1 MKDPIITELIY
12 NGLTTIAEQ
21 MTARLIRSACSYI
34 VKEMEDCSA
43 SIFDH
48 KGELIAESAHV
59 PAHLQTIGPC
69 LKTILTHYYPPEKL
83 KNGDLIITNDP
94 YAGGK
99 SFACHHT
106 GDIIAY
112 APAFLNNKLVGF
124 CALMVHHI
132 DLGGMWMA
140 TRGWGVEIWQ
150 EGIRIPPCKLFKE
163 GVLDEDILKMILN
176 NTRVPDL
183 IENDLRSQSS
193 ACKIAT
199 NEFIEL
205 ISKHGE
211 ENFIR
216 SVEEL
221 KDYSEKW
228 TREQI
233 GLIPDGTYNGSSLIL
248 EDGAKGGPYKL
259 CVSIKVKGSDI
270 FFDYSG
276 TDKQIAGPI
285 NAPLSATYSA
295 TCYAMRGLTDP
306 GIPSNEGCYR
316 NIHIFAPEGT
326 LVNCQL
332 PAACFQRMVVMHALV
347 DLVMDTLAPVR
358 KEKVIANSCGCTYN
372 YCNGIDSIT
381 KRRVMWGEVVAGG
394 IGARSNKGGLNV
406 MSCNMTNCPT
416 PSIEALEACSPA
428 LYLQREFWQDSGGPG
443 KYRGGLG
450 QIIGYKIL
458 GDDPQFHHT
467 SQRAKI
473 PAQGYFGG
481 KPGKSGKW
489 IINMATPNE
498 KILPYSIG
506 DIEFLSK
513 GDTVTQFVAGGGGY
527 GNPLERDI
535 SAIKLDVL
543 NGVVSVESAREDYG
557 VIFDPKTK
565 EIIGLTEE
573 RLNYE
578 KKLQNNKF

>member
-1 MKDPIITELIY
+1 MKDPITSELVY
-12 NGLTTIAEQ
+12 NGLTAIAEQ
-21 MTARLIRSACSYI
+21 MTARLIRSACSFI
-34 VKEMEDCSA
+34 VREMEDCSA
-43 SIFDH
+43 AIFDRNA
-48 KGELIAESAHV
+48 KLIAESAHV
-59 PAHLQTIGPC
+59 PAHLHCISPC
-69 LKTILTHYYPPEKL
+69 LETILTHYYPPEKL
-83 KNGDLIITNDP
+83 NEGDLIITNDP

-112 APAFLNNKLVGF
+112 APAFLDNKLVGF

-132 DLGGMWMA
+132 DLGAMWMA

-163 GVLDEDILKMILN
+163 EKLDEDILRMILN

-193 ACKIAT
+193 ACRIGT
-199 NEFIEL
+199 NEIIEL
-205 ISKHGE
+205 ISKYGE
-211 ENFIR
+211 DTFIQCI
-216 SVEEL
+216 EEL
-221 KDYSEKW
+221 KNYSERW
-228 TREQI
+228 TREEI
-233 GLIPDGTYNGSSLIL
+233 EKIPNGTYHGMSTIL

-259 CVSIKVKGSDI
+259 QVSITVKGSDI

-285 NAPLSATYSA
+285 NAPLSATYCA
-295 TCYAMRGLTDP
+295 TCYTMRGLTDP
-306 GIPSNEGCYR
+306 RIPSNEGCYR
-316 NIHIFAPEGT
+316 NIHVLAPEGT

-347 DLVMDTLAPVR
+347 DLIIDTLAPVR
-358 KEKVIANSCGCTYN
+358 REKVIANSCGCTYN
-372 YCNGIDSIT
+372 YCNAIDPDT
-381 KRRVMWGEVVAGG
+381 KRRIMWGEVVAGG
-394 IGARSNKGGLNV
+394 IGARSDKDGLNV

-416 PSIEALEACSPA
+416 PSIEALETCSPTI
-428 LYLQREFWQDSGGPG
+428 YLQREFWQDSGGPG
-443 KYRGGLG
+443 KFRGGLG
-450 QIIGYKIL
+450 QILSYKIL

-489 IINMATPNE
+489 IINVGKPTE

-513 GDTVTQFVAGGGGY
+513 GEAVTQFVAGGGGF

-535 SAIKLDVL
+535 GAIQLDVL
-543 NGVVSVESAREDYG
+543 NGIVSIKSAKEDYG
-557 VIFDPKTK
+557 VILDPETK
-565 EIIGLTEE
+565 EIIGLTQE
-573 RLNYE
+573 RLE
-578 KKLQNNKF
+578 HAKKIAKT